1 MGAAAFESACS
12 GAGRRIG
19 MHIGG
24 LTEDGVFL
32 EDFSLVKKAGE
43 HSSLGLKL
51 LAPDALVQDLLGKV
65 GEKITALPLKNQNE
79 PIFKGIVTQAS
90 LRKGYAGNEL
100 EIAAVSESIELDEEG
115 KKKLFQNPEKKL
127 GDILSVLDLHACGL
141 ELAAK
146 FKDAVCEAVI
156 CQNEE
161 TDFQFLRRMAALAG
175 WPLWLDD
182 MNIKLALVVAG
193 CVSDKKVKFES
204 DLMHSLRR
212 IRAWKKPESALVASA
227 QFVNPGFLAT
237 LPDDSTVWR
246 VESVH
251 GRLEH
256 GVDLYEYELG
266 EYEEPEVK
274 LDEPA
279 WLPALKLTGRVA
291 AADDPEN
298 LGRVRV
304 QFEEIEDETPDDKK
318 LWIPYRPGWA
328 GKNSGIVFIPD
339 KDDLVEAFFI
349 NGQLY
354 CASALREHALAEECQ
369 KVADKAICNNTGQ
382 RIFWKEES
390 LELLAAE
397 NRLYMDK
404 EKIELTVGENLLRL
418 DKDTI
423 LLQTPRT
430 KVSLKG
436 DALRLET
443 EGALESIGQKACKIE
458 TGKEGSFNCGGQL
471 LLSASGKAQ
480 IKGSGVNVDGGG
492 GNVNISGMKINLS

>member
-1 MGAAAFESACS
+1 
-12 GAGRRIG
+12 

-32 EDFSLVKKAGE
+32 EDFSLVKKSGA
-43 HSSLGLKL
+43 HSSLCLKL
-51 LAPDALVQDLLGKV
+51 LVPDVQVQDQLGKV
-65 GEKITALPLKNQNE
+65 GEKIVAQALKDQNE
-79 PIFKGIVTQAS
+79 PIFKGLVTQAS
-90 LRKGYAGNEL
+90 LRKAYAANEI
-100 EIAAVSESIELDEEG
+100 EIIAVSESIELDEES
-115 KKKLFQNPEKKL
+115 KKRLFQNPEKKL
-127 GDILSVLDLHACGL
+127 GEILASIDLHGCSLDLGAR
-141 ELAAK
+141 

-156 CQNEE
+156 CQNGE
-161 TDFQFLRRMAALAG
+161 TDFEFLRRMAALAG

-193 CVSDKKVKFES
+193 CVSDKKVEFES
-204 DLMHSLRR
+204 DLIHSLCR
-212 IRAWKKPESALVASA
+212 IREWKKPESVLLSSA

-237 LPDDSTVWR
+237 LPNDSTVWR

-256 GVDLYEYELG
+256 GTDRYDYELRK
-266 EYEEPEVK
+266 YEEPEIK

-304 QFEEIEDETPDDKK
+304 QFEDIEDETPDDKK

-354 CASALREHALAEECQ
+354 CASALREHALAKECQ

-390 LELLAAE
+390 LELLSAE

-423 LLQTPRT
+423 LLQTPKT

-458 TGKEGSFNCGGQL
+458 TDKEGSFNCGGKL

-480 IKGSGVNVDGGG
+480 IKGSGVDVDGGG